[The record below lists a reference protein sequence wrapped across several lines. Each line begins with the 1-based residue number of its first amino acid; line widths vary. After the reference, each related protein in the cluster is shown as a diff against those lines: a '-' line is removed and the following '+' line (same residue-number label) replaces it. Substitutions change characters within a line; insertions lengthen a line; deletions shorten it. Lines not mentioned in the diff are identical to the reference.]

1 MEKILNK
8 IAALLNVKSLVTL
21 IFTVV
26 FAILA
31 VTGVIVAADFM
42 TAFLVIVTYYFS
54 RQDGQGNSNS
64 SS

>member
-54 RQDGQGNSNS
+54 RKDDQGNSNQS
-64 SS
+64 S

>member
-1 MEKILNK
+1 MDKVLNK
-8 IAALLNVKSLVTL
+8 LAALLNVKSLVTL

-54 RQDGQGNSNS
+54 RKDEQGNSNQS
-64 SS
+64 N

>member
-21 IFTVV
+21 IFTIV

-54 RQDGQGNSNS
+54 RKDDQGNSNQS
-64 SS
+64 S

>member
-54 RQDGQGNSNS
+54 RKDEQGNSNQS
-64 SS
+64 S

>member
-54 RQDGQGNSNS
+54 RKDEQGNSNQS
-64 SS
+64 N

>member
-54 RQDGQGNSNS
+54 RKDDSTNSNQS
-64 SS
+64 N

>member
-1 MEKILNK
+1 MDKILNK

-54 RQDGQGNSNS
+54 RKDEQGNSNQS
-64 SS
+64 N